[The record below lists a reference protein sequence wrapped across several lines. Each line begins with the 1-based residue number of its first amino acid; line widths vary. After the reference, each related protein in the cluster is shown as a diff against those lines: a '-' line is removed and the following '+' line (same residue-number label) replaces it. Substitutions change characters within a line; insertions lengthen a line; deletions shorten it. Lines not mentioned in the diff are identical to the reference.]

1 MTEVIAYLIEHFQ
14 DFDTCP
20 PPEDLGMLLEE
31 AGFDTMEIG
40 NTLMM
45 MEVLL
50 NTPNFPPNPPTA
62 AHCACTAKKKP
73 TTCRRK

>member
-50 NTPNFPPNPPTA
+50 NLYLI
-62 AHCACTAKKKP
+62 HI
-73 TTCRRK
+73 